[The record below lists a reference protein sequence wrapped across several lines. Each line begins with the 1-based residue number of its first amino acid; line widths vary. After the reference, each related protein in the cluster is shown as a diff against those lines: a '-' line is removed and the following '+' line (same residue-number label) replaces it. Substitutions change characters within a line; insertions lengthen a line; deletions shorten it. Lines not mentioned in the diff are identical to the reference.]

1 VLARS
6 ANGRIYTQ
14 HKGRLMSIA
23 IVDYGAGNL
32 TSVKKAF
39 DWLGHAASITSDPEI
54 IAGAERVI
62 VPGVGHFAATHS
74 LRANGLQQ
82 AIESA
87 IQRGSPV
94 LGICLG
100 MQWMFSSSTEAPG
113 LPGLGF
119 FCGECE
125 RFPPT
130 VKSPHVGWNRLR
142 RNERSKLLAALSDD
156 PFVYFTH
163 SYRAPVGAYT
173 VAECEYG
180 GTFAAVVERDLV
192 FGVQFHP
199 EKSGA
204 AGVKM
209 LEAFCNLPC

>member
-1 VLARS
+1 
-6 ANGRIYTQ
+6 
-14 HKGRLMSIA
+14 MSVA

-39 DWLGHAASITSDPEI
+39 DWLGRQATITSDPEM
-54 IAGAERVI
+54 IAAAERVV
-62 VPGVGHFAATHS
+62 VPGVGHFAATRGLES
-74 LRANGLQQ
+74 NGLRQ

-87 IQRGSPV
+87 IQEGTPV

-113 LPGLGF
+113 LRGVALFP
-119 FCGECE
+119 GECE
-125 RFPPT
+125 RFPES

-142 RNERSKLLAALSDD
+142 RNRSSKLLAALSED

-163 SYRAPVGAYT
+163 SYRAPVGACT
-173 VAECEYG
+173 VADCEYG
-180 GTFAAVVERDLV
+180 GPFSAVVERDLV

-199 EKSGA
+199 EKSGT
-204 AGVKM
+204 AGIKI
-209 LEAFCNLPC
+209 LEAFCNLSC